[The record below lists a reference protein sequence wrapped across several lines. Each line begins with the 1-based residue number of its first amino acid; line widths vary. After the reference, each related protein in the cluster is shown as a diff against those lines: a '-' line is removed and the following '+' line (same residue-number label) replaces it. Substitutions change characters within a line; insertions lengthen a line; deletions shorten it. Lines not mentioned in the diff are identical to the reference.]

1 MVSEAKLKIWLGL
14 ILQAGIFI
22 STALVM
28 VGGIIF
34 LSQHGSENLKSEL
47 VSSINYDIDMLT
59 IWHSKNLFSSVGLIE
74 LGLLCLV
81 ATQVFRVGL
90 LCYFYAI
97 SRDYWFVFFSVFI
110 LCVILYSLIW
120 PH

>member
-1 MVSEAKLKIWLGL
+1 MISEAKIKIWLGL
-14 ILQAGIFI
+14 ILQTGIFI
-22 STALVM
+22 STTLVM
-28 VGGIIF
+28 IGGLVF
-34 LSQHGSENLKSEL
+34 LSQHGSETLSSEL
-47 VSSINYDIDMLT
+47 APSINYDIDMLT

-90 LCYFYAI
+90 LCYFYTI
-97 SRDYWFVFFSVFI
+97 SRDYWFIFFSTFI
-110 LCVILYSLIW
+110 LLVLLYSMIW